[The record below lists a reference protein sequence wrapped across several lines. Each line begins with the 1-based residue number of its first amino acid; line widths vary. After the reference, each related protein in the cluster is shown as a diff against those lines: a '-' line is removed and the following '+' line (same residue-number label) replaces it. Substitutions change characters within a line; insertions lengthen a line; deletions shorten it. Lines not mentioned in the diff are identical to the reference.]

1 MSDHAKYSPSDS
13 ARWLNCEGAI
23 AYCETLNIIEVEE
36 PEDSPSAVGTRA
48 HQLAEK
54 CLRTNTHP
62 SEHSDDL
69 EMVRHIANYIKFV
82 NDLSVGATRVVV
94 EERLDLNA
102 LVPGVF
108 GTSDHVVYDEVNR
121 HIKITDLKYGQGV
134 AVVAEE
140 NTQLMLYGVAAVYN
154 VAWPVETVE
163 LNIYQ
168 PRVFDGLGAVRSWE
182 VTRGQLRAFEKR
194 VKQSIS
200 RQSSGV
206 LTPGEKQCRWC
217 PAAPVCPALKAFVL
231 SKAAEEFAPF
241 KCKKAPEMDH
251 DDLVDSLQHVDLIK
265 FWCNAV
271 EAKAQELLEHGH
283 ELPGYKLV
291 RGRSNRQWVDE
302 EAVSKLLL
310 EMGIP
315 RGNLYT
321 EKFTSPTQAELVMSK
336 EQYLEIEKE
345 HVFKPE
351 GKLTIAKESDKRPSI
366 DPFKIFKDN
375 P

>member
-182 VTRGQLRAFEKR
+182 VTRRQLRAFEKR

-321 EKFTSPTQAELVMSK
+321 EKFTSPTQAELVM
-336 EQYLEIEKE
+336 
-345 HVFKPE
+345 
-351 GKLTIAKESDKRPSI
+351 
-366 DPFKIFKDN
+366 
-375 P
+375 